1 MNEQVRAWIDKAEG
15 DFETAGREL
24 GVSARPNYDAV
35 CYHCQQCIEK
45 LLKGALICFGVDP
58 PYVHDIAYLTKL
70 LRAAGIAFK
79 ADERD
84 LRLLSQSAVVFR
96 YPGENATAEDA
107 MEVVA
112 ICERLRQALL
122 RLIDADNAEGPLC
135 GP

>member
-15 DFETAGREL
+15 DFETAAREL
-24 GVSARPNYDAV
+24 GVSPRPNYDAV

-70 LRAAGIAFK
+70 LRGAGISLA

-84 LRLLSQSAVVFR
+84 LRLLSQSAWSF
-96 YPGENATAEDA
+96 GT
-107 MEVVA
+107 
-112 ICERLRQALL
+112 QAKTQPPKMQ
-122 RLIDADNAEGPLC
+122 RR
-135 GP
+135 

>member
-1 MNEQVRAWIDKAEG
+1 MNEQVRAWVDKAEG

-70 LRAAGIAFK
+70 LRAGGIAFE

-107 MEVVA
+107 KEVLA
-112 ICERLRQALL
+112 ICTRLREVLMK
-122 RLIDADNAEGPLC
+122 LIDEENA
-135 GP
+135 